1 MIRDLANEALTDL
14 RGVLGVLRDPGT
26 GELAHAPQP
35 TWSDLPSL
43 VDHAREAGLHVVLS
57 DRLPRDAPVPD
68 VVGRTLY
75 RIVQEGI
82 TNAGKHAPGAV
93 VRIEVTGSPEDG
105 RRHRAAQPARVRADA
120 DAGLGPGADR
130 SHRARRAPGWPARG
144 APGGAAVRAARL
156 DTVGRLVNVTRLL
169 IVDDDPLVRSAL
181 TFMLGGQPDLEV
193 VGEAGDG
200 REGVARAAELKP
212 DVVLMDIRMP
222 RLNGLDATRRLL
234 ASDDPPRVIV
244 LTTFD
249 ADEYVVEALAAG
261 ADGFLL
267 KDTPP
272 PEVVDAIRKVAQ
284 GDPMLSPAVTRS
296 LIRRV
301 ATSNR
306 APAAVARLAELT
318 DREREVALA
327 VGRGLSNADI
337 AAELYLSVPT
347 VKAHVS
353 RLFDK
358 LGVTNRVQIAMCVHD
373 AGLI

>member
-1 MIRDLANEALTDL
+1 
-14 RGVLGVLRDPGT
+14 
-26 GELAHAPQP
+26 
-35 TWSDLPSL
+35 
-43 VDHAREAGLHVVLS
+43 
-57 DRLPRDAPVPD
+57 
-68 VVGRTLY
+68 
-75 RIVQEGI
+75 
-82 TNAGKHAPGAV
+82 
-93 VRIEVTGSPEDG
+93 
-105 RRHRAAQPARVRADA
+105 
-120 DAGLGPGADR
+120 
-130 SHRARRAPGWPARG
+130 
-144 APGGAAVRAARL
+144 
-156 DTVGRLVNVTRLL
+156 VNVTRLL

-181 TFMLGGQPDLEV
+181 TFMLGGQPDIEV

-200 REGVARAAELKP
+200 REGLTRAAELKP

-301 ATSNR
+301 ATSTR
-306 APAAVARLAELT
+306 LPAAVARLAELT

-327 VGRGLSNADI
+327 VGRGLSNAEI

-373 AGLI
+373 AGLA